1 MQISKFIIPI
11 LFVLAGNL
19 TLAQSTRVRGK
30 VTDAETGEVLP
41 FVNVFFKGTTV
52 GMTTDFEGN
61 YYLETREE
69 VSELQASFV
78 GYVSQTVKIVPG
90 SYNSVDFQLRAQ
102 TFELVEVKV
111 TPGEN
116 PAQAK

>member
-52 GMTTDFEGN
+52 GMTLSLIHISEP
-61 YYLETREE
+61 TRQY
-69 VSELQASFV
+69 S
-78 GYVSQTVKIVPG
+78 
-90 SYNSVDFQLRAQ
+90 
-102 TFELVEVKV
+102 
-111 TPGEN
+111 
-116 PAQAK
+116 

>member
-61 YYLETREE
+61 YYLETL
-69 VSELQASFV
+69 SL
-78 GYVSQTVKIVPG
+78 IHI
-90 SYNSVDFQLRAQ
+90 
-102 TFELVEVKV
+102 
-111 TPGEN
+111 
-116 PAQAK
+116 